1 MHQLRFAG
9 RIVLTMVCI
18 GTVAVV
24 FAAAPDAK
32 IQPGQWRSTDTV
44 IELSNSTMS
53 ADLIARRKSKPA
65 VLEYC
70 VRSDD
75 IAAMLG
81 VGSDKM
87 GLCSGAINIAGGKIS
102 ILRNCMTGLG
112 KGTRKIEGTYTM
124 TRVDTLREVTQDM
137 PSGAPSH
144 SKTHV
149 VSERIGECPR

>member
-81 VGSDKM
+81 VGSCCASRQP
-87 GLCSGAINIAGGKIS
+87 GQNG
-102 ILRNCMTGLG
+102 
-112 KGTRKIEGTYTM
+112 
-124 TRVDTLREVTQDM
+124 
-137 PSGAPSH
+137 
-144 SKTHV
+144 
-149 VSERIGECPR
+149 